1 MHKLYLTTNKNG
13 SKREYYSYKTT
24 KSNTPIYIILNEK
37 EVELY
42 LRSIAFYKIE
52 RVREINES
60 LMEVTLESGA
70 IAIIDSVEVFNKHD
84 RFDNLIRSLQH
95 NVKNFIENERIR
107 EYKNSLPQGYIP
119 KVNRRK
125 KRGRLLISGISLAM
139 SVLVLANLL
148 NLEINKSGNK
158 DQAMDYPKFEN
169 SIEFINEE
177 EKVNEIYFPPTHSD
191 TMEIA
196 TEVEDD
202 SIKVEFEFED
212 WTSRGKLQ
220 DTITNCSPYMDNW
233 INRYGLP
240 KDLTYALVSLEYG
253 ILDCEVNRGGACGPM
268 QLQVGAQHG
277 EHYKVPIYENG
288 VFTGEYDEFW
298 AADINKLDDP
308 NLVGRPIKVIQNLED
323 NFQIGCAYFRRC
335 IDKYK
340 NIFLAVDAYNK
351 GLYALPIVYKECGEN
366 IAKPLEYYMENFND
380 FSWTDI
386 IPNNSKE
393 ALGVEIYGDP
403 TYIWDVLKYLET
415 DDRGSALITYLYGEE
430 TITVDLFNKNVYN
443 NGITKG

>member
-107 EYKNSLPQGYIP
+107 EYKNSLPKDYIP

-158 DQAMDYPKFEN
+158 YQAMDYPKFEN
-169 SIEFINEE
+169 SIEFINEKE
-177 EKVNEIYFPPTHSD
+177 NIASFPPTQSD
-191 TMEIA
+191 TIEIA

-202 SIKVEFEFED
+202 NIKVEFEFED
-212 WTSRGKLQ
+212 WTNTGKLQ
-220 DTITNCSPYMDNW
+220 DTTTNCSPYMDNW

-308 NLVGRPIKVIQNLED
+308 NLVGKPIKVIQNLED

>member
-70 IAIIDSVEVFNKHD
+70 IAIIDSAEVFNKHD
-84 RFDNLIRSLQH
+84 RFDNLIGSLQH

-125 KRGRLLISGISLAM
+125 KRGRLLISGISIGI

-158 DQAMDYPKFEN
+158 YQAMDYPKFEN
-169 SIEFINEE
+169 SIEFIDEE
-177 EKVNEIYFPPTHSD
+177 NIISSSPTHSD
-191 TMEIA
+191 IIEIA

-202 SIKVEFEFED
+202 NIKVEFEFED
-212 WTSRGKLQ
+212 WTNTGKLQ

-277 EHYKVPIYENG
+277 EHYKVPVYENG
-288 VFTGEYDEFW
+288 MFTGEYDEFW

-308 NLVGRPIKVIQNLED
+308 NLVGKPIKVIQNLED